1 MLSDLSPG
9 FDLGRLRYAFGGAAG
24 ALIYG
29 VYTFV
34 QLVKAGHR
42 PTLSDFWRAL
52 ANVTA
57 GLLVGTVAAF
67 ALGPAMVAMIPF
79 EGLRAAVDP
88 VAVGF
93 VVGGLGWELLPLV
106 IEGAK
111 RWASRLGKEKSG

>member
-1 MLSDLSPG
+1 MLTNLPG
-9 FDLGRLRYAFGGAAG
+9 FDLDRLRFAFGGAAG

-42 PTLSDFWRAL
+42 PTLSDLGRATV
-52 ANVTA
+52 NVSA
-57 GLLVGTVAAF
+57 ALIVGLVGAYAV
-67 ALGPAMVAMIPF
+67 GPALVALIPF
-79 EGLRAAVDP
+79 EGLRTAVDP

-93 VVGGLGWELLPLV
+93 VVGGLGWEVLPLV

-111 RWASRLGKEKSG
+111 RWASRLGKEKV

>member
-1 MLSDLSPG
+1 MLSELPPG
-9 FDLGRLRYAFGGAAG
+9 LDLGRLRFALGGAAG

-42 PTLSDFWRAL
+42 PTLPDVWRAA
-52 ANVTA
+52 ANVAA
-57 GLLVGTVAAF
+57 GLVVGTVAAF
-67 ALGPAMVAMIPF
+67 ALGPALVALIPF
-79 EGLRAAVDP
+79 EGFRAAIDP

-93 VVGGLGWELLPLV
+93 AVGGLGWELLPLV

-111 RWASRLGKEKSG
+111 RWASRMIKEKAG

>member
-1 MLSDLSPG
+1 MLSDIPPG
-9 FDLGRLRYAFGGAAG
+9 LDLGRLRYAFGGAAG

-34 QLVKAGHR
+34 QMMKAGHR
-42 PTLSDFWRAL
+42 PTLSDLGRAVL
-52 ANVTA
+52 NVA
-57 GLLVGTVAAF
+57 AALVVGTVAAF
-67 ALGPAMVAMIPF
+67 AIGPALVAMIPF

-111 RWASRLGKEKSG
+111 RWASRLGKEKA

>member
-1 MLSDLSPG
+1 MLSDLPPG

-24 ALIYG
+24 SLVYG

-42 PTLSDFWRAL
+42 PTLTDFWRAL
-52 ANVTA
+52 VNVTA
-57 GLLVGTVAAF
+57 GLLVGTIGAY
-67 ALGPAMVAMIPF
+67 ALGPALVALIPF

-111 RWASRLGKEKSG
+111 RWASRLGKEKTG

>member
-1 MLSDLSPG
+1 MLSNLPG
-9 FDLGRLRYAFGGAAG
+9 FDLDRLRYAFGGAAG

-34 QLVKAGHR
+34 QMMKAGVR
-42 PTLSDFWRAL
+42 PTLSDFGRA
-52 ANVTA
+52 AINVGA
-57 GLLVGTVAAF
+57 ALIVGTVGAF
-67 ALGPAMVAMIPF
+67 AVGPALVSMIPF
-79 EGLRAAVDP
+79 EGLRAEVDP

-111 RWASRLGKEKSG
+111 RWASRLGKEKA